1 MSNLGIVL
9 RVSLVAVV
17 VSLFIFLSGSPQEI
31 RSFAKGIGVDAPV
44 IDNTTIIPYKK
55 EFIPEAS
62 NLVLLSTNDQQTEG
76 QPERLTL
83 EKGSF
88 YSFNS
93 VVTSSYVATSMQA
106 IMKLDQE
113 LEKGKPLYLVLNTPG
128 GSIFSG
134 LEFIDFLKGLDREVK
149 TISLFSASMGF
160 AFVQELGERIVTDN
174 SLLMAHRSAGGVEG
188 QFDGELESRYNMI
201 KRKIDLL
208 EIRAAKRLQ
217 IPVKDY
223 RQKVLNEYWVHGFDA
238 VGDKAAD
245 KNVRL
250 KCGSSLSGTSVKQI
264 PFVFGIILQV
274 TFSDCPLIKEPLGIT
289 AKLPEESSKELV
301 KQAKDLVNELHSS
314 KETFFND
321 YVKTGRYKLFFK

>member
-1 MSNLGIVL
+1 MSNLGIGL

-17 VSLFIFLSGSPQEI
+17 ISALIVLSGTPKEVK
-31 RSFAKGIGVDAPV
+31 SFAKGLGIEAPV
-44 IDNTTIIPYKK
+44 NDNPIIIPYKK
-55 EFIPEAS
+55 EFIPETT
-62 NLVLLSTNDQQTEG
+62 NLGLLPTKEQQTDE

-93 VVTSSYVATSMQA
+93 VVTGAYVATSMQA

-134 LEFIDFLKGLDREVK
+134 VEFIDFLKGLDREVK

-174 SLLMAHRSAGGVEG
+174 SLLMAHRAAGGVDG

-217 IPVKDY
+217 IPLKDY

-250 KCGSSLSGTSVKQI
+250 KCGSSLSGTYVEEV
-264 PFVFGIILQV
+264 PFIFGIILQV
-274 TFSDCPLIKEPLGIT
+274 TFSECPLIKQPLGIT

-301 KQAKDLVNELHSS
+301 KQAKSLVTELHSN
-314 KETFFND
+314 KETFFNN
-321 YVKTGRYKLFFK
+321 YVKTGRYRLFFK